1 MAGHDHLT
9 SPNLGGL
16 EKFAAEPEKVEKP
29 WGHEL
34 VWSKTD
40 RYAGKILFV
49 KAGQALSLQFH
60 KVKDEAWY
68 VLSGRAKLELGA
80 PGERMLNSE
89 VVGPGAAF
97 HLPAGTVHRLTAVDD
112 TTIVE
117 VSTPQLEDV
126 VRLEDRYG
134 RAEPGREGPAP

>member
-1 MAGHDHLT
+1 MARHNHLT

-16 EKFAAEPEKVEKP
+16 DRFATEPEKVDKP

-34 VWSKTD
+34 IWAKTD
-40 RYAGKILFV
+40 RFAAKILFV
-49 KAGQALSLQFH
+49 KAGHSLSLQFH

-68 VLSGRAKLELGA
+68 VLSGRAQLELGA
-80 PGERMLNSE
+80 MGERMLNRE

-97 HLPAGTVHRLTAVDD
+97 HFQPGTVHRLTAVED
-112 TTIVE
+112 TTILE
-117 VSTPQLEDV
+117 VSTPQLDDV

-134 RAEPGREGPAP
+134 REGTSEA